1 MTVIDV
7 NTGRFTGAGGTL
19 EQTEDGR
26 WKFVIAENGLERDRT
41 TEESRGV
48 HCDEIAETQGGFFMD
63 PAKRHLVAERLHK
76 YQSIQ
81 FPGI

>member
-1 MTVIDV
+1 MC
-7 NTGRFTGAGGTL
+7 GAGGTL

-41 TEESRGV
+41 K
-48 HCDEIAETQGGFFMD
+48 TQGGFFMD
-63 PAKRHLVAERLHK
+63 PAKRQIVAERLPK
-76 YQSIQ
+76 YKNIQ